1 MAFCHEPRQL
11 SVFWFEWASD
21 WFCVAC
27 MAREWSKPGCPRL
40 WLLLSMRFGCGY
52 VPMLVKSRAVMSAMV
67 DLVFIVVPFRV
78 SVLFELVRLMFA
90 GLPSLTLCTGLYIS
104 LHR

>member
-1 MAFCHEPRQL
+1 
-11 SVFWFEWASD
+11 
-21 WFCVAC
+21 
-27 MAREWSKPGCPRL
+27 
-40 WLLLSMRFGCGY
+40 
-52 VPMLVKSRAVMSAMV
+52 MSAMV
-67 DLVFIVVPFRV
+67 DLVFIVVPFWV